1 MRNQEL
7 PSIDNQETPA
17 TKAWVGAGL
26 LAALGASL
34 CCITPLLAIMA
45 GTSGLAASFS
55 WLEPL
60 RPYLI
65 GVTALVLGFAWYQK
79 LKPARKID
87 CDCETNPK
95 PNFMQSK
102 AFLSLVT
109 VFAAVMLAFPSYA
122 HVFYP
127 QAQSQQQVAPS
138 QANAQTVEIKI
149 KGMTCAGCE
158 AHVNSEVSKLAGI
171 LKVETSYANGNT
183 LVQYDKS
190 RTDVKQIEKAVS
202 ATGYKVTETKKK

>member
-1 MRNQEL
+1 MN
-7 PSIDNQETPA
+7 SQETPA
-17 TKAWVGAGL
+17 TKAWIGAGL

-45 GTSGLAASFS
+45 GTSGIAASFS

-95 PNFMQSK
+95 PNFMQSQ

-127 QAQSQQQVAPS
+127 QAQAQQQVAPY
-138 QANAQTVEIKI
+138 QANVQTVEIKI

-158 AHVNSEVSKLAGI
+158 AHVNIEVSKLAGI

>member
-1 MRNQEL
+1 MKNQAL
-7 PSIDNQETPA
+7 PSMDNGETPA
-17 TKAWVGAGL
+17 ARAWLGAGVVS
-26 LAALGASL
+26 AIAASL

-45 GTSGLAASFS
+45 GTSGIAASFS

-60 RPYLI
+60 RPYLV
-65 GVTALVLGFAWYQK
+65 GVTTLVLGFAWYRK
-79 LKPARKID
+79 LKPARKTD
-87 CDCETNPK
+87 CDCETNLK

-127 QAQSQQQVAPS
+127 QAQNQQVAPN
-138 QANAQTVEIKI
+138 QANVQTVEIKI

-158 AHVNSEVSKLAGI
+158 AHVNSEVSELAGI

-183 LVQYDKS
+183 LVQFDKS
-190 RTDVKQIEKAVS
+190 KTGVKQIEKAVN
-202 ATGYKVTETKKK
+202 ATGYKVTEIKKK